1 MTDNERLQAFR
12 ENLFDI
18 RRCINEGVPCPYG
31 ICSECIASNNYRD
44 FLSLIHTDL
53 TDEELREKEYNNYEQ
68 RRKEA
73 EWKGNIDEDTT
84 WLIRAEWTI
93 PKYRS
98 TRVYWQVRNQIK
110 RTIIT
115 KYFYSLQSNHC
126 RFFFMLLLFN
136 ERHSF
141 HYAGVIIPIY
151 YKSLLKRLI

>member
-1 MTDNERLQAFR
+1 MTDKERLQDFR

-18 RRCINEGVPCPYG
+18 RRCIDEGVPCPYS
-31 ICSECIASNNYRD
+31 ICSECIASNDYRD

-98 TRVYWQVRNQIK
+98 TRVYWQVRNQTK
-110 RTIIT
+110 RTIIIKQLNT
-115 KYFYSLQSNHC
+115 FYSLQNNTVG
-126 RFFFMLLLFN
+126 FFYALFTQ
-136 ERHSF
+136 RAPFISLCMCY
-141 HYAGVIIPIY
+141 YACL
-151 YKSLLKRLI
+151 S